1 MKVDRADLY
10 EYRLPMARPFVI
22 SSGPMTEGR
31 GLILALHADGLTG
44 WGECPTGLGPIYSYE
59 TTVTA
64 WHIAQDYLVPA
75 LAWGDARMR
84 LTGSARRPVG
94 EKGNVFLLMP
104 RGTPYVG
111 RKGWM
116 RYPREEDWLA
126 EVKKNRKPG
135 DTRVIE

>member
-1 MKVDRADLY
+1 VARAHPWLLSTDMHVQQGAV
-10 EYRLPMARPFVI
+10 EV
-22 SSGPMTEGR
+22 ST
-31 GLILALHADGLTG
+31 
-44 WGECPTGLGPIYSYE
+44 
-59 TTVTA
+59 
-64 WHIAQDYLVPA
+64 
-75 LAWGDARMR
+75 LAWDEARMR
-84 LTGSARRPVG
+84 LTGSVRRPVG
-94 EKGNVFLLMP
+94 EKGNVFFLMPSGFRLTNHEGTGLMKELIDMNVVVRMPVSFARETEAFELEFTP

>member
-1 MKVDRADLY
+1 
-10 EYRLPMARPFVI
+10 
-22 SSGPMTEGR
+22 MTEGR